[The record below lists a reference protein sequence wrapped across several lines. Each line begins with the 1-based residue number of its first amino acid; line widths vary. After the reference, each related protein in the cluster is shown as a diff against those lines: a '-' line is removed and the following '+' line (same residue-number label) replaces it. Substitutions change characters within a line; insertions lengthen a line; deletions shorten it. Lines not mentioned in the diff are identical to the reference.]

1 MRVVLVIPIFNEALV
16 LPQLLGRLEA
26 LRVRLSSHALE
37 VVFIDDGCRDQSA
50 ALVAAH
56 PGCIAPAPWLHLVRL
71 SRNFGHQAALSAG
84 LVHAATLAPDVVVTL
99 DADLQDPPEVIP
111 DLLDAHA
118 RGADVVLAVRRSR
131 QERGLRRMGFDLFH
145 KLFGSVVDQP
155 VERNTGTFGLLSRDA
170 LDAFLQ
176 LRERHRFF
184 PGLRSWIGFTRAE
197 VAYDRQERAAGEPAV
212 TFRKLVR
219 YALDGVFS
227 FSHLPLRLV
236 TYAGLFSAG
245 VGFAVAIFFAAKRL
259 LGLESAFTGFTTLVT
274 LVLFLGGVQ
283 LVAIGILGEY
293 LGRIYDEVKQRP
305 HFIVRP
311 KRPTDPSAPSA

>member
-16 LPQLLGRLEA
+16 LPQLLSRLET
-26 LRVRLSSHALE
+26 LRARLHGHVME
-37 VVFIDDGCRDQSA
+37 VVFIDDGCRDHSA
-50 ALVAAH
+50 SLVAAH
-56 PGCIAPAPWLHLVRL
+56 PGCASPAPWLHLVRL

-84 LVHAATLAPDVVVTL
+84 LVHAATLAPDAVVTL

-111 DLLDAHA
+111 DLLAAHA
-118 RGADVVLAVRRSR
+118 AGAEVVLAVRRSR
-131 QERGLRRMGFDLFH
+131 QERGLRRLGFDLFH

-155 VERNTGTFGLLSRDA
+155 IERNTGTFGLLSRDA
-170 LDAFLQ
+170 LAAFLQ
-176 LRERHRFF
+176 LGERHRFF

-212 TFRKLVR
+212 TFRKLIR
-219 YALDGVFS
+219 YALDGIFS

-245 VGFAVAIFFAAKRL
+245 VGFSVAIFFAAKRL

-311 KRPTDPSAPSA
+311 KHPAGPAAPSA

>member
-16 LPQLLGRLEA
+16 LPQLLERLGA
-26 LRVRLSSHALE
+26 LRVRLENHRVD
-37 VVFIDDGCRDQSA
+37 VVFTDDGSRDNSA
-50 ALVAAH
+50 EIVAAH
-56 PGCIAPAPWLHLVRL
+56 PGSAAPDAWLHLIRL

-84 LVHAATLAPDVVVTL
+84 LAHSATLAPDAVVTL

-111 DLLDAHA
+111 DLLAA
-118 RGADVVLAVRRSR
+118 YAEGADVVLAVRRSR
-131 QERGLRRMGFDLFH
+131 QERGLRRAGFDLFH

-155 VERNTGTFGLLSRDA
+155 IERNTGTFGLLSRDA

-197 VAYDRQERAAGEPAV
+197 VAYDRQERAAGQPAV
-212 TFRKLVR
+212 TFRKLIR

-245 VGFAVAIFFAAKRL
+245 VGFAIAIFFAVKRL
-259 LGLESAFTGFTTLVT
+259 LGLETAATGFTTLVT

-283 LVAIGILGEY
+283 LVAIGVLGEY

-305 HFIVRP
+305 HFIVRSARRFS
-311 KRPTDPSAPSA
+311 RPPP

>member
-16 LPQLLGRLEA
+16 LPHLLERLTA
-26 LRVRLSSHALE
+26 LRTRLSDQTLE
-37 VVFIDDGCRDQSA
+37 VVFTDDGSRDGSTSIIA
-50 ALVAAH
+50 SHTGAT
-56 PGCIAPAPWLHLVRL
+56 PGAPWLHLIRL

-84 LVHAATLAPDVVVTL
+84 LVHAATLAPDAVITL
-99 DADLQDPPEVIP
+99 DADLQDPPELIP
-111 DLLDAHA
+111 ELLAAHA
-118 RGADVVLAVRRSR
+118 QGADVVLAVRRSR
-131 QERGLRRMGFDLFH
+131 QERGLRRLGFDLFH

-155 VERNTGTFGLLSRDA
+155 IERNTGTFGLLSRDA

-184 PGLRSWIGFTRAE
+184 PGLRSWIGFTRTE

-274 LVLFLGGVQ
+274 LILFLGGVQ

-305 HFIVRP
+305 HFIVR
-311 KRPTDPSAPSA
+311 RPRTDSRSLP